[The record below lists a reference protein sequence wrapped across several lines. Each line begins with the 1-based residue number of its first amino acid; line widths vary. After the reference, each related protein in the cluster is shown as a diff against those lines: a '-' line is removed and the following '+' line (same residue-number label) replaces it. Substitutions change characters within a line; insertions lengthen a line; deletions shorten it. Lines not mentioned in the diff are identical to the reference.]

1 MRLWLLI
8 CNVGRACGGGLL
20 SLEPEARVTYP
31 GKEGT
36 HKPISRGQV
45 QQGGEGGTE
54 GTAAVIL
61 LLGTSRR
68 GEATMQAGACHAM
81 PCHRPSGRR
90 AIIQVP
96 GLARCKRKSGDM
108 GYPSNLI

>member
-8 CNVGRACGGGLL
+8 CNVGRACEGGLL

-31 GKEGT
+31 GKEGTHT

-81 PCHRPSGRR
+81 PSPKWTPCHHPS
-90 AIIQVP
+90 
-96 GLARCKRKSGDM
+96 ARSCTM
-108 GYPSNLI
+108 QT

>member
-8 CNVGRACGGGLL
+8 CNVGRAREGGLL

-68 GEATMQAGACHAM
+68 GEATMQAGACHADAIAQVAAV
-81 PCHRPSGRR
+81 PSSECQVLHDANVR
-90 AIIQVP
+90 AGTWDTHPV
-96 GLARCKRKSGDM
+96 
-108 GYPSNLI
+108 

>member
-8 CNVGRACGGGLL
+8 CNVGRAREGGLL

-68 GEATMQAGACHAM
+68 GEATMQAGACHAIAQVDAV
-81 PCHRPSGRR
+81 PSSECQVLHDANVR
-90 AIIQVP
+90 AGTWDTHPI
-96 GLARCKRKSGDM
+96 
-108 GYPSNLI
+108 